1 MMLIDTTSDGHVH
14 TFLCRHA
21 IGTMEQ
27 YVQAAISRKLKGIT
41 FLEHLEE
48 DINYAS
54 RTWLTEEDFDTY
66 FDEGIRLKER
76 YRDQIAIRLGVE
88 VGYNPDCPGKIQDRL
103 AHRRWDIIGLSY
115 HFCRIPGLEDHVNLL
130 SRKQKN
136 IKIIERYGS
145 GRLLGHYLDALL
157 EAVDNMG
164 AHFLCHLDAGLRHQP
179 DLFYDAT
186 HQAKIQQLLD
196 RVKKAGMALEINT
209 SGYDI
214 RNEPF
219 PRTDIIL
226 RARDMQIPLR
236 AGSDAHQP
244 AEVGRHFEK
253 LPALLATPA
262 LSKPSGQ

>member
-1 MMLIDTTSDGHVH
+1 MLIDTTSDGHVH

-27 YVQAAISRKLKGIT
+27 YAQAAIRRKLKSIT

-48 DINYAS
+48 DINYHP

-66 FDEGIRLKER
+66 FDEGIRLKKQ
-76 YRDQIAIRLGVE
+76 YRDQITIRLGVE
-88 VGYNPDCPGKIQDRL
+88 VGYNPDCPGKIRDRL
-103 AHRRWDIIGLSY
+103 AQRSWDIIGLSY
-115 HFCRIPGLEDHVNLL
+115 HFCRIPGLKEHLNLL

-136 IKIIERYGS
+136 IEIIERYGS
-145 GRLLGHYLDALL
+145 GRLLNHYLDALL
-157 EAVDNMG
+157 EAVENMG
-164 AHFLCHLDAGLRHQP
+164 ADFLCHLDAGLRYQP
-179 DLFYDAT
+179 NLFYDAT

-219 PRTDIIL
+219 PHTDIIL
-226 RARDMQIPLR
+226 RARDMRIPLR
-236 AGSDAHQP
+236 VGSDAHRP

-253 LPALLATPA
+253 VPALLAAAT
-262 LSKPSGQ
+262 LSNMPDQ